1 MNNLISTIMAK
12 SKSGGTRA
20 YIRGKVGADVYS
32 IGKTAKGKKQQVV
45 RSLAETV
52 ANPQTQAQMFGRMI
66 MSTVMQNVAMLS
78 PIIDHS
84 FDNVNGRQPNISEF
98 ISRNYALIKADVAAH
113 PSSDNTFGLNKYQ
126 EKGAKAGAYLIS
138 FGNVVIPS
146 AVTVDGENIQV
157 EIAVGAANFTV
168 GALKAALGLNGGD
181 YITLCGIGADANSNP
196 VLGYAR
202 YYLSESVADNT
213 TISSSNIGTVFTV
226 ESTGVGDV
234 PVADATNGKISLF
247 ANGVQ
252 KSLGCIF
259 SKKTSN
265 GWEHSTSYMKPNGTL
280 AFTAD
285 VALPTYPTGG
295 ADFLNGGDIFG

>member
-1 MNNLISTIMAK
+1 MAK

-98 ISRNYALIKADVAAH
+98 ISRNYALIKADAIAH
-113 PSSDNTFGLNKYQ
+113 PTSGMKFGLNKYQ
-126 EKGAKAGAYLIS
+126 EKGAKGGALVVAAGQVPTPTAITADPS
-138 FGNVVIPS
+138 NGVI
-146 AVTVDGENIQV
+146 T
-157 EIAVGAANFTV
+157 IALSEAAHTY
-168 GALKAALGLNGGD
+168 GDLKAALGLENGD
-181 YITLCGIGADANSNP
+181 YITGIDMLVDGTLNYIR
-196 VLGYAR
+196 L
-202 YYLSESVADNT
+202 YLKDNVADSTVIASGNVNT
-213 TISSSNIGTVFTV
+213 LFEIEKAGDWELSFSGTSYALSLMNMESSTAMGAI
-226 ESTGVGDV
+226 
-234 PVADATNGKISLF
+234 L
-247 ANGVQ
+247 
-252 KSLGCIF
+252 
-259 SKKTSN
+259 SKKTST
-265 GWEHSTSYMKPNGTL
+265 GWEHNDAVLTPNSAL
-280 AFTAD
+280 EYSSD